1 VSKYLKDDL
10 LKVAITM
17 IRSNYE
23 NSVAALLNEL
33 NSNRERLDALR
44 LEDAQANQS
53 ARINEATN
61 LSFSSMTKN
70 ALDEVNAAQKSS
82 MALREAY
89 DRGEDVPLTNVV
101 LEMQKSSLAFES
113 ALQVRN
119 KVLKAYEEIL
129 NMPV

>member
-1 VSKYLKDDL
+1 
-10 LKVAITM
+10 M

>member
-1 VSKYLKDDL
+1 
-10 LKVAITM
+10 M

-101 LEMQKSSLAFES
+101 LEMQRSSLAFES
-113 ALQVRN
+113 ALQVRK
-119 KVLKAYEEIL
+119 KVLKAYEDIL

>member
-1 VSKYLKDDL
+1 MSKYLKDDL

-119 KVLKAYEEIL
+119 KVLKAYEDIL

>member
-1 VSKYLKDDL
+1 MSKYLKDDL
-10 LKVAITM
+10 LKVAINM

-44 LEDAQANQS
+44 LEDMQANQG

-119 KVLKAYEEIL
+119 KVLKAYEDIL

>member
-119 KVLKAYEEIL
+119 KVLKAYEDIL

>member
-1 VSKYLKDDL
+1 MSKYLKDDL
-10 LKVAITM
+10 LKVAINM

-53 ARINEATN
+53 ARINETTN
-61 LSFSSMTKN
+61 LSFASMTKN

-119 KVLKAYEEIL
+119 KVLKAYEDIL

>member
-1 VSKYLKDDL
+1 MSKYLKDDL
-10 LKVAITM
+10 LKVAINM

-119 KVLKAYEEIL
+119 KVLKAYEDIL

>member
-1 VSKYLKDDL
+1 MSKYLKDDL

-44 LEDAQANQS
+44 LEDAQANQG

>member
-1 VSKYLKDDL
+1 MSKYLKDDL

-17 IRSNYE
+17 IRSSYE

-101 LEMQKSSLAFES
+101 LELQKSSLAFES

-119 KVLKAYEEIL
+119 KVLKAYEDIL
-129 NMPV
+129 NIPV

>member
-44 LEDAQANQS
+44 LEDAQANQG